1 MQSIIRI
8 LLKYIPRPILIRI
21 SLVANKIISIFLIGN
36 NVECPVCNK
45 RFRKFLPYG
54 YTKQTS
60 RKNALCPNCL
70 ALERHRL
77 LWLFLKEKTNFF
89 SEQLKVM
96 HIAPEQCFY
105 KRFKNFKNLDYTTGD
120 LESPIADIHF
130 DIQDIPF
137 ADNSFDVVI
146 CNHVLEHVDNDIKA
160 MKELYRILRPGG
172 YAILQVPQDTNR
184 DTTYEDSSITK
195 PEERELHFLQKD
207 HVRLYGLDYSKR
219 LSSVGFSVDE
229 NLYVKNLDKSIVEK
243 HQLPENE
250 IIYLNKKQA

>member
-21 SLVANKIISIFLIGN
+21 SLIANKVISIFLIGN

-45 RFRKFLPYG
+45 SFRKFLPYG

-105 KRFKNFKNLDYTTGD
+105 KRFKKFKNLDYTTGD

-130 DIQDIPF
+130 DIQEIPF
-137 ADNSFDVVI
+137 DDNSFDVVI

-195 PEERELHFLQKD
+195 PEEREIHFLQKD
-207 HVRLYGLDYSKR
+207 HLRLYGLDYSKR

-229 NLYVKNLDKSIVEK
+229 NLYVKKLDKSIVEK

-250 IIYLNKKQA
+250 IIYLNKK